1 MSLPLLEGFVYLDT
15 IDPTIQVSLRYAGEN
30 NFVGAPVDGYNAERV
45 IITQPIAEKL
55 KKIQVE
61 LKQEGYS
68 LVVYDAYRPQMAVDH
83 FYRWSLDQQDQK
95 MKSWFYPHID
105 KSKSFELGYIARR
118 SQHSSG
124 NAVDI
129 SIIEIDKKLH
139 EINPQPR
146 NLSDGSQIMF
156 LNDGTVDMGS
166 SFDLFSD
173 ASHYENNLIEDKY
186 KIKRDYLKNKMI
198 SHGFKPYSKE
208 WWHFSLAEAL
218 FPDSYF
224 NFPIE

>member
-1 MSLPLLEGFVYLDT
+1 MSLPLLEGFVYLDN

-30 NFVGAPVDGYNAERV
+30 NFVGALVDGYNAEKV

-55 KKIQVE
+55 KKIQAE

-139 EINPQPR
+139 KINAQPR
-146 NLSDGSQIMF
+146 NLLDGSQIMF
-156 LNDGTVDMGS
+156 LDDGTVDMGS

>member
-1 MSLPLLEGFVYLDT
+1 MSLPLLKGFVYLDS

-30 NFVGAPVDGYNAERV
+30 NFVGAPVDGYNSERV

-55 KKIQVE
+55 KQIQAE
-61 LKQEGYS
+61 LVQEGYS

-83 FYRWSLDQQDQK
+83 FYRWSQDQQDQK

-129 SIIEIDKKLH
+129 SIIEIGKKFY
-139 EINPQPR
+139 EINAQPR
-146 NLSDGSQIMF
+146 NLLDGSQIMF
-156 LNDGTVDMGS
+156 LDDGTVDMGS

-173 ASHYENNLIEDKY
+173 ASHYENNLIENKY
-186 KIKRDYLKNKMI
+186 KIMRDYLKNKMI

-208 WWHFSLAEAL
+208 WWHFSLTDAL

>member
-1 MSLPLLEGFVYLDT
+1 MSLPLLKGFVYLDS

-30 NFVGAPVDGYNAERV
+30 NFVGASVDGYNSERV
-45 IITQPIAEKL
+45 IITQPIADRL
-55 KKIQVE
+55 KQIQAE

-83 FYRWSLDQQDQK
+83 FYRWSQDQQDQK

-105 KSKSFELGYIARR
+105 KNKSFELGYIARR

-129 SIIEIDKKLH
+129 SIIEIGKKFH
-139 EINPQPR
+139 EINAQPR
-146 NLSDGSQIMF
+146 NLLDGSQIMF
-156 LNDGTVDMGS
+156 LDDGTVDMGS

-186 KIKRDYLKNKMI
+186 KIMRDYLKNKMI